1 MVRDEWVISR
11 KANHVRIASSNMCLS
26 TLQLTK
32 VESFLPRNEPEL
44 ELKIKMS
51 VEGQAEL
58 GARAGA
64 RLSVW
69 CAQEV
74 ERIALER

>member
-51 VEGQAEL
+51 VEGL
-58 GARAGA
+58 GLLSLTTLTVVLAADSRRAA
-64 RLSVW
+64 
-69 CAQEV
+69 
-74 ERIALER
+74 